1 MKEKG
6 DIIII
11 SGPSG
16 CGKGTIVN
24 AFFESKPKNAML
36 SVSATTRAPREG
48 EKEGVHYFFKT
59 KEEFK
64 ELIENGKMLEFT
76 EYCGNF
82 YGTPLEPV
90 LKATEN
96 GIDVILEIEVQGAQ
110 KVKKLCPQAYLI
122 FIMPPSA
129 RELKRRL
136 SGRGSET
143 PESLKKRLTRA
154 AEEMDFSKNYD
165 YVLINDDL
173 QDAVRELTS
182 VIGDPV
188 RNIDD
193 KIEFV
198 KGVRKNVKA
207 ISKRI
212 SKER

>member
-1 MKEKG
+1 MNRKG
-6 DIIII
+6 NIIII

-24 AFFESKPKNAML
+24 AFFERKPHNAML

-48 EKEGVHYFFKT
+48 EEEGVHYYFKT
-59 KEEFK
+59 KEEFEK
-64 ELIENGKMLEFT
+64 LIDSGKMLEYAQ
-76 EYCGNF
+76 YCGNF
-82 YGTPLEPV
+82 YGTPLDPV
-90 LKATEN
+90 KKANEN
-96 GIDVILEIEVQGAQ
+96 GSDVILEIEVQGAQ
-110 KVKKLCPQAYLI
+110 KVKDRCGEAYLI

-136 SGRGSET
+136 QNRGSET
-143 PESLKKRLTRA
+143 PQTLRNRLARA
-154 AEEMDFSKNYD
+154 AEEMEFAKNYD

-173 QDAVRELTS
+173 KDAVSELKS
-182 VIGDPV
+182 VIDRPV

-193 KIEFV
+193 KINFV

-212 SKER
+212 SQER